1 MEAAN
6 KKEIIR
12 IVLDKHLQQDLEALK
27 QASGLTIAENL
38 RKAAR
43 FYLMFADDTGAIN
56 DGELLEFIAEW
67 RYRNKKKNKAK

>member
-1 MEAAN
+1 METAN

-12 IVLDKHLQQDLEALK
+12 IVLDKHLQQDLETLK

-43 FYLMFADDTGAIN
+43 FYLMFADETGAIN

>member
-1 MEAAN
+1 METAN

-67 RYRNKKKNKAK
+67 RYRNKKKRAVK

>member
-1 MEAAN
+1 METTN

-27 QASGLTIAENL
+27 QASGITIAENL

-43 FYLMFADDTGAIN
+43 FYLMFADETGAIN